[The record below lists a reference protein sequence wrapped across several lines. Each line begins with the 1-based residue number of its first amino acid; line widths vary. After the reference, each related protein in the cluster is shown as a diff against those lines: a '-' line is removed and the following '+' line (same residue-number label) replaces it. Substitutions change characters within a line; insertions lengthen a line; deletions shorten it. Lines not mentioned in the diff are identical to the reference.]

1 MDFLKTLLVYLS
13 LTYATS
19 VQGAPTP
26 APTEIP
32 TATPEA
38 VVETGAPASTT
49 DFFTPETTDGKMCIR
64 DSHWMVIIF
73 SMICSSGEGFS
84 FRARRSAWR
93 R

>member
-49 DFFTPETTDGKMCIR
+49 DFFTHCR
-64 DSHWMVIIF
+64 
-73 SMICSSGEGFS
+73 
-84 FRARRSAWR
+84 
-93 R
+93 